1 MGGYRSGEGT
11 SLLFRLYMG
20 VMLYSAYILSVI
32 ISCHPMSELWYEQQ
46 KLYLYVQFRA
56 LKFRVLSSFSRVTSE

>member
-1 MGGYRSGEGT
+1 
-11 SLLFRLYMG
+11 MG
-20 VMLYSAYILSVI
+20 VMLYSAYIVSVI

-56 LKFRVLSSFSRVTSE
+56 LKFRVLSRFSRVTSE